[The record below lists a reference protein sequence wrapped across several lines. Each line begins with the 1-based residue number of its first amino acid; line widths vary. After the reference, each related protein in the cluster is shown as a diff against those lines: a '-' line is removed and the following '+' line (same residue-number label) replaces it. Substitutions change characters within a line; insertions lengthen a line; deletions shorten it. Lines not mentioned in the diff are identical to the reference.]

1 MKVLKWKSQLK
12 VMFTIHC
19 LPTLATDKYIHIKD
33 KRGSYEIH
41 IKSVFMSRSNLSVHV
56 ATTKRDKEI

>member
-1 MKVLKWKSQLK
+1 
-12 VMFTIHC
+12 MFTIHC

-41 IKSVFMSRSNLSVHV
+41 IKSVFISRSNISVHV